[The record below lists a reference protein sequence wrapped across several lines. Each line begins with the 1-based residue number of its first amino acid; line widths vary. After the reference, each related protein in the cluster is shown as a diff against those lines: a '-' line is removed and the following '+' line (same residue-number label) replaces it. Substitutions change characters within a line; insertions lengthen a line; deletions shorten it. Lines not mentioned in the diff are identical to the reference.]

1 MARSQTR
8 RATMLDVAR
17 LAGVSYQTVS
27 RVVNRHPNVAPDTR
41 ARVLRVIEEVR
52 YRPSQAAR
60 SLAARRT
67 GALAVVTYSMT
78 HYGPTQMIANLD
90 VQAREAGYDL
100 MVVHTNPT
108 SAAAMVGAVD
118 QLLRWSP
125 EGVLLVAPI
134 QSALYEELVRQL
146 DDIPLVQLDI
156 APGTAARSVIVDQRE
171 GSRRIT
177 QLVLEFGHR
186 KLLEIAGPQDWHG
199 AAARHAGVREVLS
212 SYDLESL
219 IVEYGDWS
227 AASGFRATQHA
238 LEQGAF
244 TAVIAANDQMALG
257 ATRALQSA
265 GRRVPDD
272 VSVVG
277 FDDLPEAAYFSPPL
291 TTIRQDFAELA
302 RQGLEYLIRVIHE
315 PLSEHGQ
322 RVIVPRLIQ
331 RESAVPL
338 RRR

>member
-1 MARSQTR
+1 MARTQSR

-27 RVVNRHPNVAPDTR
+27 RVVNHHPNVAPDTR
-41 ARVLRVIEEVR
+41 DRVLQVIADVR

-90 VQAREAGYDL
+90 LQAREAGYDL
-100 MVVHTNPT
+100 MVVHMNPA
-108 SAAAMVGAVD
+108 SATAMVGAVD

-134 QSALYEELVRQL
+134 QSSLYEELVRQL
-146 DDIPLVQLDI
+146 EDIPLVQLDI
-156 APGTAARSVIVDQRE
+156 APGTTARSVIVDQRE

-177 QLVLEFGHR
+177 QLLLEFGHCE
-186 KLLEIAGPQDWHG
+186 LLEIAGPQDWHG
-199 AAARHAGVREVLS
+199 AAARHAGVREVLAARG
-212 SYDLESL
+212 LEAAAL
-219 IVEYGDWS
+219 ELGDWS
-227 AASGFRATQHA
+227 AASGFRAAQHA
-238 LEQGAF
+238 LEHARF
-244 TAVIAANDQMALG
+244 TAVVAANDQMALG
-257 ATRALQSA
+257 AVRALQSS
-265 GRRVPDD
+265 GLRVPED

-277 FDDLPEAAYFSPPL
+277 FDDLPEAAFFSPPL

-302 RQGLEYLIRVIHE
+302 RQGLEYLIRVIHD
-315 PLSEHGQ
+315 PQAEHGQ

-331 RESAVPL
+331 RESAIPL
-338 RRR
+338 RRS